1 MDHEKATGKG
11 SWIKTANSYRME
23 IGVIW
28 EEMLELDR
36 RALKMRIREWDNQKW
51 LEEEMNKPTLKW
63 YREGKFNIQYDMCY
77 NNSTSSDYLAKAR
90 TNTLH
95 LDEYHARRNRNH
107 DKTCK
112 LCGQAE
118 DLEHF
123 LVVCPA
129 LETKRD
135 REIMEVWQ
143 SNDTKKQTVDIL
155 FNEK

>member
-1 MDHEKATGKG
+1 
-11 SWIKTANSYRME
+11 
-23 IGVIW
+23 
-28 EEMLELDR
+28 ML
-36 RALKMRIREWDNQKW
+36 KIRIRDWVNQKW
-51 LEEEMNKPTLKW
+51 LEEVMHKPTLKW

-95 LDEYHARRNRNH
+95 LEEYHARRNRNH
-107 DKTCK
+107 DKTCR
-112 LCGQAE
+112 LCGQAEE

-123 LVVCPA
+123 LVVCPS

-155 FNEK
+155 FNEKIFDKTGGMIKSLWLHRKDLLRPP